1 MFKKRPQVARS
12 VAITIST
19 ESPPKKKRSVLAK
32 ELSPRNATSSMS
44 PENDSLL
51 LDSEINYV
59 RNQMSLLQSISY
71 DDPVYDVTFQN
82 VIAHLK
88 SRPPFRTIVMD
99 DDGLR
104 IVWEAALTQD
114 IHYRYEMIEMGNEV
128 MLRCMFW
135 AMGRFVETMNLRI
148 SSHQHPILHV
158 HNIGYIPL
166 SLIGS
171 QFSHH
176 FYAFEYFVRI
186 LYSLASI
193 LKRRKLLTT
202 SRQVLLQTLPK
213 NPLDL
218 RVQVMV
224 NVPSADFATEIENV
238 DVGTLQDM
246 LFARPKHPML
256 KAGKRKKKCQK

>member
-1 MFKKRPQVARS
+1 MRS
-12 VAITIST
+12 AAMTIST
-19 ESPPKKKRSVLAK
+19 ESPPKKKRAVL
-32 ELSPRNATSSMS
+32 EPREVTIRRDMTSSAS
-44 PENDSLL
+44 PDHDSLL
-51 LDSEINYV
+51 VDRQINYV
-59 RNQMSLLQSISY
+59 RNQMSLLQSISS

-88 SRPPFRTIVMD
+88 TRPPFRTMVME
-99 DDGLR
+99 DDGSR
-104 IVWEAALTQD
+104 FIWEAALTED

-135 AMGRFVETMNLRI
+135 AMGRFVETMNLRL
-148 SSHQHPILHV
+148 SSHEHPILHV
-158 HNIGYIPL
+158 HNVGYIPM

-193 LKRRKLLTT
+193 LKRRKLLST
-202 SRQVLLQTLPK
+202 SRHVLLQTLPQ

-224 NVPSADFATEIENV
+224 NVPSSTFATEVENV

-246 LFARPKHPML
+246 LFATPKHPRL
-256 KAGKRKKKCQK
+256 KGGKRKKKY